1 MAERIATFYTRAIE
15 GNERRVVALVLGA
28 YLVALGWQAWRVGLT
43 YDEPT
48 HMLGSYLYWLDRP
61 DLYPRDFPP
70 LIKIATGWVP
80 RALHIPLYPELPQ
93 WKRAWKQDVAAA
105 ILDHLEPEQ
114 IQQLFYLMRLAA
126 AIFPM
131 LTALLLWHWGRLLWG
146 PRVALLLLLAWVLLP
161 TPLAHGCLLK
171 NDLATTFTYLLFAF
185 CGWRFWLA
193 PSRRNSALLGMSVLL
208 ALLAKLSLLIAVPLG
223 VLLVAARAVWPPRPA
238 GRRLAFAL
246 ASVLLIPYIGLLASY
261 RFEARRLTEQDLRT
275 MLYKEGFSRWDVA
288 AAHVFRLVP
297 TPEDLQTGVRSLN
310 TYQKYGAPIYLLGR
324 ARTSGSLAYFPVA
337 LAIKTPIALQILFFA
352 GLILVAQRIASRRA
366 AAADWFLLAPGLL
379 YVSLAAQSNLQLGV
393 RLVLPGI
400 PFFLLLGGFA
410 IERAL
415 AGRAGQAALAAVF
428 VWLAA
433 ASISIYPQGIA
444 YFNEWVGGPQQGWKY
459 LSDSNVDWGQNLPE
473 LAAYIRRN
481 HVQHLKLYYWGYGQ
495 FRRYGIQDIVQ
506 VQPPPW
512 PQFHLPNRLVPQQG
526 LYAVSVMYLHGQ
538 FFDAAHRDYFH
549 CFQVRM
555 PEARAG
561 YSIFIYKV
569 D

>member
-1 MAERIATFYTRAIE
+1 M
-15 GNERRVVALVLGA
+15 VALVLAA
-28 YLVALGWQAWRVGLT
+28 YLAALGWQAWRVGLT

-48 HMLGSYLYWLDRP
+48 HMLGSYLYWLGRP

-70 LIKIATGWVP
+70 LIKITTGW
-80 RALHIPLYPELPQ
+80 IPLALSIPLHLGLPQ
-93 WKRAWKQDVAAA
+93 WKTQWKQDVASA
-105 ILDHLEPEQ
+105 ILDHLEPER

-126 AIFPM
+126 TIFPM
-131 LTALLLWHWGRLLWG
+131 LTALLVWYWGRLLWG
-146 PRVALLLLLAWVLLP
+146 RRVALLLLLAWVLLP

-193 PSRRNSALLGMSVLL
+193 PDRKHSLCLGLSVLL
-208 ALLAKLSLLIAVPLG
+208 AILAKLSLLIVVPLG
-223 VLLVAARAVWPPRPA
+223 VLLVAARAIPRQQP
-238 GRRLAFAL
+238 RRRALVFAL
-246 ASVLLIPYIGLLASY
+246 GSVLLIPYVGLLASY

-275 MLYKEGFSRWDVA
+275 MLRREGFSRWEVA
-288 AAHVFRLVP
+288 AAHLFRLLP

-310 TYQKYGAPIYLLGR
+310 TYQKYGAPTYLLGR
-324 ARTSGSLAYFPVA
+324 ARTHGSLAYFPVA
-337 LAIKTPIALQILFFA
+337 LALKTAIALQILFLS
-352 GLILVAQRIASRRA
+352 GLILIAGRIGSRRA

-379 YVSLAAQSNLQLGV
+379 YVALAAQSNLQLGV
-393 RLVLPGI
+393 RLVLPAF

-415 AGRAGQAALAAVF
+415 TGRAGQAALAVVF

-444 YFNEWVGGPQQGWKY
+444 YFNEWAGGPEQGWKY

-481 HVQHLKLYYWGYGQ
+481 HVQRVRLYYWG
-495 FRRYGIQDIVQ
+495 FDPLRHYGIEGIAQE
-506 VQPPPW
+506 QPPPW
-512 PQFHLPNRLVPQQG
+512 RQFHLPDRLVPAPG
-526 LYAVSVMYLHGQ
+526 LYAVSVTYLHGQ
-538 FFDAAHRDYFH
+538 FFDSAHRDYFH
-549 CFQVRM
+549 CFQVRK
-555 PEARAG
+555 PDARAG
-561 YSIFIYKV
+561 YSIFIYRW